1 MNMNNDK
8 GHAKDFTESN
18 FKKIITKLKK
28 THEFIFYRE
37 INTVR
42 KFVLWRHDC
51 DYSINKAYKLAK
63 IENKLNVKGTYFL
76 NPHCRF
82 YNIFEIEQTK
92 LIKKIIQLGHDI
104 GLHFDA
110 EFYDIKN
117 VRELEQKIN
126 LEKKIL
132 ENFFDHKIT
141 VFSFHNPDKFT
152 LGLQKQKYGGLIN
165 CYSKKLKESVSY
177 CSDSNGY
184 WRHSRLTDFIE
195 EENEKNLHILTHPG
209 WWQTKVMQP
218 RDRIIRA
225 IEGRKQKN
233 IKLYDQELKKFGRK
247 NISS

>member
-1 MNMNNDK
+1 MLEN
-8 GHAKDFTESN
+8 
-18 FKKIITKLKK
+18 L
-28 THEFIFYRE
+28 
-37 INTVR
+37 
-42 KFVLWRHDC
+42 
-51 DYSINKAYKLAK
+51 NK
-63 IENKLNVKGTYFL
+63 
-76 NPHCRF
+76 
-82 YNIFEIEQTK
+82 K
-92 LIKKIIQLGHDI
+92 LIL
-104 GLHFDA
+104 
-110 EFYDIKN
+110 
-117 VRELEQKIN
+117 
-126 LEKKIL
+126 KKIL

-225 IEGRKQKN
+225 IEGRKEKT
-233 IKLYDQELKKFGRK
+233 
-247 NISS
+247 